1 MRMRLK
7 VGINYRG
14 QPHQLSGCIGDAKR
28 MRRFLIG
35 KTTCS
40 IGLNYLERV
49 PPEYYG
55 YKEGDIV
62 VLSDDG
68 RTRREQ
74 PTRQNIIDAMHW
86 LVKDARKHD
95 SLVFHCEFQTTVIL
109 P

>member
-1 MRMRLK
+1 M
-7 VGINYRG
+7 
-14 QPHQLSGCIGDAKR
+14 
-28 MRRFLIG
+28 
-35 KTTCS
+35 
-40 IGLNYLERV
+40 NYLKRV